1 VTRRAG
7 LLLALTSLLVAL
19 PAVAPAGAEAAN
31 APAQFLT
38 RYVDGDGRV
47 VRHDQGGDTVSEGQA
62 YALLVADG
70 LGEPATFARVWSW
83 TAQHLQRP
91 DGLLSWHWADGH
103 VLDPMPASDADLD
116 AAWALALAATQ
127 FHMPSYAEQARR
139 IAGAILAEETVEVD
153 GAPVLVAGPWART
166 APYVIN
172 PSYASPDAFVT
183 LADSTSDARWAV
195 LAGATLRLL
204 RSLATPSR
212 LPPDWATIDASGTV
226 AAVSAPGAAEPPR
239 YGLDAARV
247 PIWSA
252 AACDPAWHTVASSV
266 RPLVARTGQRVGATL
281 TLAGSALSDAPAP
294 TLTVAAAAAAGAAG
308 DRRVETAL
316 WTRAA
321 RLEARQPTYYGAAW
335 IALGQMLLI
344 DPTGRWC
351 P

>member
-1 VTRRAG
+1 MRRRAG
-7 LLLALTSLLVAL
+7 VLLVLTSLLVGL
-19 PAVAPAGAEAAN
+19 PAVAPAGAESAS

-38 RYVDGDGRV
+38 RYVAGDGRV

-70 LGEPATFARVWSW
+70 LGEPATFTRVWSW
-83 TAQHLQRP
+83 TAHHLQRP
-91 DGLLSWHWADGH
+91 DGLLSWHWAAGH

-116 AAWALALAATQ
+116 TAWALALAATQ
-127 FHMPSYAEQARR
+127 FHEPSYAAQARR
-139 IAGAILAEETVEVD
+139 IADAILAEETVEVG

-172 PSYASPDAFVT
+172 PSYAAPDAFVT
-183 LADSTSDARWAV
+183 LAHSTGDTRWTT
-195 LAGATLRLL
+195 LASATLRLL

-212 LPPDWATIDASGTV
+212 LPPDWATIDSSGTV
-226 AAVSAPGAAEPPR
+226 AATSAPGVMEPPR

-252 AACDPAWHTVASSV
+252 AACDPAWHAVASSV
-266 RPLVARTGQRVGATL
+266 RPLVAGGGPRVGDTL
-281 TLAGSALSDAPAP
+281 TLTGSALGDAPEP
-294 TLTVAAAAAAGAAG
+294 TLAVAAAAAAGAAG
-308 DRRVETAL
+308 DRSVETAL
-316 WTRAA
+316 WSRAA

-335 IALGQMLLI
+335 IALGQMLLF